1 MGNEN
6 RISAVNQ
13 KDCIAIWCRF
23 LPSGHL
29 DIEKMRK
36 EFEQG
41 LLDKQPVHHYAK
53 VTLYYCVDG
62 YMSHQED
69 DIKSIIDNDLRNK
82 DVEFDYSDI
91 IVTDTQEF

>member
-29 DIEKMRK
+29 DIEKMTK
-36 EFEQG
+36 EFKQG